1 MGYQRAERIEKIIQQ
16 NLSKIIQSKLED
28 PRIGLVT
35 ITRVKVSKDLS
46 YATIFIT
53 GGNDRASKKSL
64 KILLR
69 ARKFIR
75 KRLAGVL
82 RLRKVP
88 EINFKLDKNVIELQR
103 VNELFEKIKMT

>member
-1 MGYQRAERIEKIIQQ
+1 MSYQRAERIEKIIQQ

-53 GGNDRASKKSL
+53 AGSDRASKKSL
-64 KILLR
+64 KILLS
-69 ARKFIR
+69 ARRFIR
-75 KRLAGVL
+75 KRLAEVL

-88 EINFKLDKNVIELQR
+88 EISFKLDERIEDLQR
-103 VNELFEKIKMT
+103 VDELFEKIKK

>member
-53 GGNDRASKKSL
+53 AGNEDSSKK
-64 KILLR
+64 
-69 ARKFIR
+69 A
-75 KRLAGVL
+75 
-82 RLRKVP
+82 
-88 EINFKLDKNVIELQR
+88 
-103 VNELFEKIKMT
+103 

>member
-1 MGYQRAERIEKIIQQ
+1 MAYQRAERVGRLIQQ

-53 GGNDRASKKSL
+53 AENDRVSKKSL
-64 KILLR
+64 KILLS
-69 ARKFIR
+69 ARRFIR
-75 KRLAGVL
+75 KRLAEVL
-82 RLRKVP
+82 RLRKIP
-88 EINFKLDKNVIELQR
+88 EISFKLDERIEELQR
-103 VNELFEKIKMT
+103 INELFEKIKK